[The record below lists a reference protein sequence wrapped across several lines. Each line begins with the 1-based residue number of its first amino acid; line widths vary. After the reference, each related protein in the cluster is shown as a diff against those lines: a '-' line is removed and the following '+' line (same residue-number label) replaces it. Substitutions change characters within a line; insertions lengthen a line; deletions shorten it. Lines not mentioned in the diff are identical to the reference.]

1 MRQLTPLSPRPP
13 QHLPLLH
20 GLLLGAALV
29 TGVPFASQAAPRTP
43 EAFDLVISGGRVI
56 DPATSTDRVADVGI
70 RGGKVVT
77 TSGHQLRGRTMLDAR
92 GKVVSP
98 GFVDI
103 LASTHPEGDRYKV
116 MDGVTT
122 VLSTH
127 GGPIGVAKW
136 IADQQARG
144 PLVNYGTV
152 VGHFALRDAAGA
164 TDRNQPATP
173 GQVQRMVQLADGAHR
188 EGALGVGFGVE
199 YMPGTSGEE
208 VVQLAQVAAR
218 YRTSV
223 HAHIRLPHLLDPFQG
238 INELIAASAATGART
253 QVVHIGSMA
262 IQRQKE
268 ALALIDRA
276 RLRGIDI
283 AADIYPY
290 DAWMTRLQSA
300 IFDPGWQQKL
310 LLDYN
315 DLVWVATG
323 ERITEASFPKLRAQ
337 GGFVACHQIPEAE
350 IELALRHPQ
359 VSVAS
364 DGYIGETN
372 SDHPRGAGTFS
383 RVLGLYVR
391 ERKTLSLQSAL
402 RKMTIQPVLRLQ
414 PGAPAL
420 RTKGRLSPGMDADV
434 TVFDPQTIAD
444 RSTFQNPRQFSSGV
458 VHVVVNGIVV
468 VQDGKLRIESQGP
481 GLPIRGSG
489 ATPAAAPRRSARPRS
504 AAAPGPIRYLPTSP
518 KTAGLKT
525 GS

>member
-1 MRQLTPLSPRPP
+1 MRLFRLSLNRLSHRSP
-13 QHLPLLH
+13 LPLI
-20 GLLLGAALV
+20 GFLGGAILV
-29 TGVPFASQAAPRTP
+29 GAPNLTHSAPHPRSGY
-43 EAFDLVISGGRVI
+43 DVVISGGRVI
-56 DPATSTDRVADVGI
+56 DPESHTDRVADVGI

-77 TSGHQLRGRTMLDAR
+77 TSGHRLTGKVMLDAR

-122 VLSTH
+122 VLTTH

-173 GQVQRMVQLADGAHR
+173 QQVQRMVQLADAAHR

-199 YMPGTSGEE
+199 YVPGTSGEE
-208 VVQLAQVAAR
+208 VVQLARVAAR
-218 YRTSV
+218 YHTSV

-238 INELIAASAATGART
+238 INELIAASATTGART

-262 IQRQKE
+262 IRRQKE
-268 ALALIDRA
+268 ALALIDQA
-276 RLRGIDI
+276 RQRGIDI
-283 AADIYPY
+283 AADVYPY

-323 ERITEASFPKLRAQ
+323 ERITEESFPRLRAQ

-372 SDHPRGAGTFS
+372 SDHPRSSGTFS
-383 RVLGLYVR
+383 RVLGRYVR
-391 ERKTLSLQSAL
+391 ERHVISLPTAL

-420 RTKGRLSPGMDADV
+420 KTKGRLSPGMDADI
-434 TVFDPQTIAD
+434 TVFDPSTVAD
-444 RSTFQNPRQFSSGV
+444 RSTFQNPRQFSTGIL
-458 VHVVVNGIVV
+458 HVLVNGVPV
-468 VQDGKLRIESQGP
+468 VQDGKLRIESRGP
-481 GLPIRGSG
+481 GQPILGIGAVGASLPGGSNPRRR
-489 ATPAAAPRRSARPRS
+489 ATPSSKLTYRAISAMAPTP
-504 AAAPGPIRYLPTSP
+504 
-518 KTAGLKT
+518 
-525 GS
+525 

>member
-1 MRQLTPLSPRPP
+1 MRRSLPP
-13 QHLPLLH
+13 HVRTSRRQFVLLAGLVSAPLLI
-20 GLLLGAALV
+20 GAPNLAH
-29 TGVPFASQAAPRTP
+29 SAAPP
-43 EAFDLVISGGRVI
+43 AFDVVIAGGRVI
-56 DPATSTDRVADVGI
+56 DPATHTDRIADVGI
-70 RGGKVVT
+70 RSGKVVT
-77 TSGHQLRGRTMLDAR
+77 TSGHGLRGKTVLKAQ

-116 MDGVTT
+116 TDGVTT

-136 IADQQARG
+136 LADQQARG

-164 TDRNQPATP
+164 TDRNLPATP
-173 GQVQRMVQLADGAHR
+173 EQVQRMVQLADAAHR
-188 EGALGVGFGVE
+188 EGALGVGFGIE
-199 YMPGTSGEE
+199 YVPGTSGEE
-208 VVQLAQVAAR
+208 VVELAKVAAR
-218 YRTSV
+218 YHTSV
-223 HAHIRLPHLLDPFQG
+223 HAHVRLPHLLDPFQG

-262 IQRQKE
+262 IHRQKQ
-268 ALALIDRA
+268 ALALIDDA
-276 RLRGIDI
+276 RKHGIDI

-310 LLDYN
+310 LLDYQ

-323 ERITEASFPKLRAQ
+323 ERITEESFPRLRAQ

-350 IELALRHPQ
+350 IELALRHPE

-372 SDHPRGAGTFS
+372 SDHPRSSGTFS
-383 RVLGLYVR
+383 RVLGRYVR
-391 ERKTLSLQSAL
+391 EKRVIPLSVAL
-402 RKMTIQPVLRLQ
+402 RKMTLQPVLRLQ

-420 RTKGRLSPGMDADV
+420 RTKGRLSPGMDADI
-434 TVFDPQTIAD
+434 TVFDPNTVAD
-444 RSTFQNPRQFSSGV
+444 RSTFQNPRQSSAGII
-458 VHVVVNGIVV
+458 HVLVNGVLVV
-468 VQDGKLRIESQGP
+468 KDGRLQMESHGP
-481 GLPIRGSG
+481 GRPIRGAG
-489 ATPAAAPRRSARPRS
+489 FGRALLPPGNSARPKVLSR
-504 AAAPGPIRYLPTSP
+504 
-518 KTAGLKT
+518 T
-525 GS
+525 GASYRTTFAVRASL